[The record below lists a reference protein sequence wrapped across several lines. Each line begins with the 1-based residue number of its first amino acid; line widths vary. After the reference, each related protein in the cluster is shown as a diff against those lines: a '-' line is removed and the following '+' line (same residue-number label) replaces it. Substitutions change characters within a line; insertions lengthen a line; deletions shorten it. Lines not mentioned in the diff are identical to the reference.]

1 MPFFLAAAA
10 CCVPIA
16 IAAVVAISGLRSRND
31 GGEEAERDLRDAEKP
46 VPKLTAGEER
56 SQ

>member
-1 MPFFLAAAA
+1 MPFFLAAAV

-16 IAAVVAISGLRSRND
+16 IAAVVAVSGLRSK
-31 GGEEAERDLRDAEKP
+31 GEAGDEPVRDLRDADKP

-56 SQ
+56 SR